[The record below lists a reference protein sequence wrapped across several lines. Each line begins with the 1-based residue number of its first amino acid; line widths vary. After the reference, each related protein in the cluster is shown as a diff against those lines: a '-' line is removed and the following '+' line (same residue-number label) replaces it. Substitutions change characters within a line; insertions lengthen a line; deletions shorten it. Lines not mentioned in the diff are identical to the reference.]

1 MQRARPRWFTIRYR
15 LEVNYPV
22 TFNSLPFS
30 LFLQSAPAASNPL
43 IQGLPIVLIFGIFY
57 FLLFLPMQKQKKA
70 QKKMLDE
77 LKTGDLVLTTGG
89 IIGSIISMD
98 GDAIVLRVK
107 PDNLK
112 LQFARSAVS
121 SLIPTE
127 PTK

>member
-1 MQRARPRWFTIRYR
+1 
-15 LEVNYPV
+15 V
-22 TFNSLPFS
+22 TYLFPPTA

-70 QKKMLDE
+70 QKKMLEE
-77 LKTGDLVLTTGG
+77 LKAGDLVLTTGG
-89 IIGSIISMD
+89 IIGNIISID
-98 GDAIVLRVK
+98 GDAIVVRVK

-121 SLIPTE
+121 SLVPTE
-127 PTK
+127 PSK

>member
-1 MQRARPRWFTIRYR
+1 MT
-15 LEVNYPV
+15 
-22 TFNSLPFS
+22 SLFPPIA
-30 LFLQSAPAASNPL
+30 LFLQSAPGASNPL
-43 IQGLPIVLIFGIFY
+43 IQGLPIILIFGIFY

-70 QKKMLDE
+70 QKKMLED

-89 IIGSIISMD
+89 IIGNIISID
-98 GDAIVLRVK
+98 GDAIIVRVK

>member
-1 MQRARPRWFTIRYR
+1 
-15 LEVNYPV
+15 V
-22 TFNSLPFS
+22 TFLFPPISF
-30 LFLQSAPAASNPL
+30 FLQSAPAASNPL
-43 IQGLPIVLIFGIFY
+43 LQGLPIILIFGIFY

-70 QKKMLDE
+70 QKKMLEE
-77 LKTGDLVLTTGG
+77 LKTGDVVLTTGG
-89 IIGSIISMD
+89 IIGNITSID

-127 PTK
+127 PSK

>member
-1 MQRARPRWFTIRYR
+1 VPFT
-15 LEVNYPV
+15 
-22 TFNSLPFS
+22 SLP
-30 LFLQSAPAASNPL
+30 LAYLLQSTPAASNPL

-70 QKKMLDE
+70 QKKMMEE
-77 LKTGDLVLTTGG
+77 LKTGDVVLTTGG
-89 IIGSIISMD
+89 IIGSITSID
-98 GDAIVLRVK
+98 GDTVLLRVK

-127 PTK
+127 SSK

>member
-1 MQRARPRWFTIRYR
+1 
-15 LEVNYPV
+15 V
-22 TFNSLPFS
+22 TFIFPPTAAFL
-30 LFLQSAPAASNPL
+30 LQSAPAASNPL
-43 IQGLPIVLIFGIFY
+43 IQGLPIVQIIGIFY

-70 QKKMLDE
+70 QKKMLED

-89 IIGSIISMD
+89 LIGSIISID
-98 GDAIVLRVK
+98 GDAVIVRVK

-127 PTK
+127 PSK